1 MIQERAEE
9 TDDGRA
15 SNAMA
20 NEKPPEST
28 QQIPILTGDELSRG
42 RYSNNMLV
50 SHSPE
55 EFIID
60 WLLNSPSGAHM
71 VSRIIVSPGH
81 MKRIIDALSDN
92 LRKFENN
99 FGSVR
104 VVEKKDQGFH

>member
-1 MIQERAEE
+1 MKIQE
-9 TDDGRA
+9 DGRA

-28 QQIPILTGDELSRG
+28 QQIPIITGDELSRG

-104 VVEKKDQGFH
+104 VVEKKDQGFQ